1 VKSSISSPEA
11 INIKQIIETGLGSI
25 GKIKIMKALAE
36 QNKLTTIY
44 GLHKKTHLK
53 REDIKSNISDL
64 VSIGWVNQSR
74 YANVMYEVNRENKY
88 VGELIEFFK
97 DVGYIGQP

>member
-1 VKSSISSPEA
+1 MASPKA
-11 INIKQIIETGLGSI
+11 INSKQIIEIGIGSI

-36 QNKLTTIY
+36 ENKLTTIY

-64 VSIGWVNQSR
+64 VNIGWVNQST
-74 YANVMYEVNRENKY
+74 YANVMYEINKENRY
-88 VGELIEFFK
+88 VSELIGFFK
-97 DVGYIGQP
+97 SVGYIGQP